1 MATPAPH
8 RNQPTAPPA
17 YRPQA
22 LPKVL
27 QTKKAVSP
35 HTAQGLAST
44 KPVAPPVYRPQTA
57 PKVLQTKKAAVEGQ
71 ARPGPVAPTAYRPQ
85 AVPRVLQTKKAAVQH
100 PRAGESCPATVIAP
114 PVNRQPQK
122 MVQPKPAR
130 PAPPVKASPT
140 PPPHGNLGASQ
151 MTASAAHTYRSAALQ
166 PKMAPGAGKHRG
178 KVVQMAGTKPRSFST
193 NGKYLVKL
201 TSAREEFIYQQRG
214 ALGLDNVMA
223 GYYPEVVANR
233 VVVNNEVTRVTLDK
247 NGQHKQITLKDP
259 ISVPTNAQ
267 RIIIIDTLG
276 YEKPQQ
282 NQVQPQVDKFVMD
295 IKIGTY
301 TKSTEQFE
309 AEGAGGAWR
318 LFKKLE
324 HNWKDLTHGSRSQG
338 FDICDGSGEFDAAV
352 RRIRGGQGGQQAKT
366 DFKTALDQI
375 LVDLGN
381 VRNAVQHSTVTFVGS
396 SVFCIFNLT
405 NPQSS
410 LAKLIDPD
418 HPIMLNDLLPNKPA
432 DVMSPNT
439 MDAQNQTSWIE
450 RDWNEYQQKW
460 TQSFNTGIAN
470 LIMHFQ
476 TQKALLDVALPK
488 SIPRFNPMLGP
499 I

>member
-1 MATPAPH
+1 MNKPSSKRPQLPAQAQRLSTTARTTHTLAVQPKMATPSPN
-8 RNQPTAPPA
+8 RKQPAAPPA
-17 YRPQA
+17 YCPQA
-22 LPKVL
+22 
-27 QTKKAVSP
+27 
-35 HTAQGLAST
+35 
-44 KPVAPPVYRPQTA
+44 A
-57 PKVLQTKKAAVEGQ
+57 PKVLQA
-71 ARPGPVAPTAYRPQ
+71 
-85 AVPRVLQTKKAAVQH
+85 KKAAVQH
-100 PRAGESCPATVIAP
+100 PLAGKSRPATAVAP

-122 MVQPKPAR
+122 TVQPKLDWPA
-130 PAPPVKASPT
+130 PPTPPVKASPL
-140 PPPHGNLGASQ
+140 PPPQKPPVNLRASQ
-151 MTASAAHTYRSAALQ
+151 MKASAHNSRSAALQ
-166 PKMAPGAGKHRG
+166 PKMVYGAGNRG
-178 KVVQMAGTKPRSFST
+178 NVVQMAGTKPRSFST

-223 GYYPEVVANR
+223 GYHTEVIGSR
-233 VVVNNEVTRVTLDK
+233 VIVNNEVTKVTINK
-247 NGQHKQITLKDP
+247 NGQQKQITLKDP

-282 NQVQPQVDKFVMD
+282 NQVLPQINKFVMD

-324 HNWKDLTHGSRSQG
+324 HNWKDLSHGSRLQG
-338 FDICDGSGEFDAAV
+338 FDICDGSGEFDNAV
-352 RRIRGGQGGQQAKT
+352 RRIRRGEGGQQAKT

-418 HPIMLNDLLPNKPA
+418 HPIMLNDQLPNKPA

-439 MDAQNQTSWIE
+439 MDAQNQDAWIE
-450 RDWNEYQQKW
+450 RDWNGYQQKW

-470 LIMHFQ
+470 LITHFQ

-488 SIPRFNPMLGP
+488 SIPRFNPMMGP
-499 I
+499 IY